1 MKSSTV
7 PTLPRVISL
16 NVGGYKFVTTLSTL
30 TKDSNSML
38 AAMFSGRHHL
48 NTDSEGRYFI
58 DRDGSYFEHILNF
71 LRDSSHLPSPNIAL
85 EVRNVCFR
93 GREGLVNRVY
103 GEDSS
108 QQRKKPYLTQL
119 AAVRLIDSSYLC
131 NSTGTLPPPF
141 PRKIFFLYK
150 RQPFRKKYC
159 HVLTGVF
166 RFAAGHASLSFP
178 YTSFQ
183 P

>member
-48 NTDSEGRYFI
+48 DTDSEGRYFI

-71 LRDSSHLPSPNIAL
+71 LRDSSHLPSTKIAL

-93 GREGLVNRVY
+93 GREGQVNRVY
-103 GEDSS
+103 SEDSS
-108 QQRKKPYLTQL
+108 QQRKKPYLTQP
-119 AAVRLIDSSYLC
+119 AAD
-131 NSTGTLPPPF
+131 
-141 PRKIFFLYK
+141 
-150 RQPFRKKYC
+150 
-159 HVLTGVF
+159 
-166 RFAAGHASLSFP
+166 
-178 YTSFQ
+178 
-183 P
+183 